1 MILKENIGFVGNLA
15 GPIKTVAQRIGY
27 VSLVITA
34 FLTMFFGKIDPI
46 FVENL
51 RIGVIDSIKPVLETT
66 SKVTEVF
73 LTVEK
78 EALSLYNIRT
88 DNKSLI
94 DQNKKLLKW
103 EALARKLEAEN
114 KILRSLVNFV
124 PSKEANFVSAR
135 VIADTSG
142 AFANSIVL
150 NAGKTSGVKK
160 GQAVIID
167 DGLVGRVA
175 DLPN

>member
-1 MILKENIGFVGNLA
+1 MKENIGFVGNLA

-51 RIGVIDSIKPVLETT
+51 RIGVIDSIKPVLEMT

-94 DQNKKLLKW
+94 DQNKNTTIKT
-103 EALARKLEAEN
+103 
-114 KILRSLVNFV
+114 FY
-124 PSKEANFVSAR
+124 SA
-135 VIADTSG
+135 
-142 AFANSIVL
+142 F
-150 NAGKTSGVKK
+150 
-160 GQAVIID
+160 
-167 DGLVGRVA
+167 
-175 DLPN
+175 